1 MHDKSEENN
10 RVIDPNTSGYVD
22 RKMAKWQGLI
32 LSEHAELLKEEKK
45 NKGNTTEEKEKQA
58 PEEIYSLIDDSFSRK
73 GIIAIQLDCLFNGQY
88 EEDLVGVV
96 CGYYENSIY
105 IQTIDAGLVVC
116 ELELI
121 RNVEKAEIPKWF
133 RV

>member
-1 MHDKSEENN
+1 MHDKSEEKNK
-10 RVIDPNTSGYVD
+10 VIDPNTSGYVD

-32 LSEHAELLKEEKK
+32 LSEHAELLKEEKRTK
-45 NKGNTTEEKEKQA
+45 EKIAKEKEKQA
-58 PEEIYSLIDDSFSRK
+58 SKEIYSLIDDSFSQK
-73 GIIAIQLDCLFNGQY
+73 GMIAIQLDCLFNGQY
-88 EEDLVGVV
+88 EEDIVGVV

-105 IQTIDAGLVVC
+105 IQTIDAEVVVC

-121 RNVEKAEIPKWF
+121 RNVEKAETPKWF

>member
-45 NKGNTTEEKEKQA
+45 NKGNTTEEKEKQT

-73 GIIAIQLDCLFNGQY
+73 EIIAIQLDCLFNGQY

-105 IQTIDAGLVVC
+105 VQTIDAGLVVC

-121 RNVEKAEIPKWF
+121 RNVEKTETPKWF